1 MMIIN
6 IFKEQS
12 CVVWPSLPFW
22 SYQTRIG
29 LSLICGLQASL
40 VFIFLKKKLHYFFKE
55 FNLMRRVIKTES
67 INEEF
72 RY

>member
-1 MMIIN
+1 MIDKLLMMIIN

-22 SYQTRIG
+22 SYDYGYQTRIAG

-40 VFIFLKKKLHYFFKE
+40 VFIFLKKK
-55 FNLMRRVIKTES
+55 N
-67 INEEF
+67 
-72 RY
+72 